1 MTQKLTP
8 TDIGEAGAKLGIVMV
23 ACSAERAE
31 ATMPVAG
38 NRQPFGLLHGG
49 ASALLAEQV
58 ASVAACEWA
67 RQDGKN
73 AVGANLQITHVRSA
87 AVGLV
92 RCVAEAQ
99 HLGRRTAV
107 YSFQITEDG
116 TGKLI
121 SFGTVSCQVVPAVPD
136 GTS

>member
-1 MTQKLTP
+1 MTQKLTLA
-8 TDIGEAGAKLGIVMV
+8 DIGEAATKLGIVLGE
-23 ACSAERAE
+23 CSAEHAE
-31 ATMPVAG
+31 ATMPVVG

-58 ASVAACEWA
+58 ASIAAYEWA

-73 AVGANLQITHVRSA
+73 AVGANLQITHVRA
-87 AVGLV
+87 ASVGLV
-92 RCVAEAQ
+92 RCVAQAQ

-107 YSFQITEDG
+107 YSFKITEDS

-121 SFGTVSCQVVPAVPD
+121 SFGTVSCQVVPAVSD